1 MRGRGAVVGV
11 GEIKPTRNTEG
22 ESTLSLMAKSGL
34 AAIDDSGLDFGDIDG
49 VLVHP
54 IGGVSMLTPSTV
66 LEYMGM
72 EANFAEVVDLG
83 GASGA
88 GMIWRAVAAIEAGM
102 CRACVCITGASRRK
116 RTPKPKDSDAGRGSG
131 AASGAKKASTGWN
144 IPDKSPFAEF
154 EVPYGNIGANVGYAM
169 IANRYLHEYSA
180 TPEQL
185 AKVAVHQRDNA
196 CQNPDAIFYGQPITV
211 DDVLDSPMVADPLH
225 LLEIVMPAGGA
236 QALVVV
242 GPELADKLPHRPA
255 WLLGAGEQITHK
267 SVTYAPSLTDT
278 AIQASARRAFEQA
291 GVGPDRIGLA
301 SVYDCYTITVL
312 LTLEDSGFCAKGT
325 GGRFIEEHDL
335 RWNGDFPV
343 NTHGGQLSYGQPGI
357 AGGMSHVTEAVRQ
370 VQGRAGDRQVPDLDL
385 AFVNGNGGILSEQ
398 VSLILGAEA

>member
-1 MRGRGAVVGV
+1 MAGPNLLSMRGRGAVVGV
-11 GEIKPTRNTEG
+11 GEIKPLRNTEG
-22 ESTLSLMAKSGL
+22 ETTLSLMAKAGL
-34 AAIDDSGLDFGDIDG
+34 SAIEDAGMSFADVDG
-49 VLVHP
+49 MLVHP
-54 IGGVSMLTPSTV
+54 IGGVSMLAPSTV

-72 EANFAEVVDLG
+72 EAAFAEVVDLG

-102 CRACVCITGASRRK
+102 CRACLCITGASRRK
-116 RTPKPKDSDAGRGSG
+116 RTAPSG
-131 AASGAKKASTGWN
+131 GARRKASAGWN
-144 IPDKSPFAEF
+144 IPDRSPSAEF

-169 IANRYLHEYSA
+169 IANRYLHEYGA

-185 AKVAVHQRDNA
+185 AKVAVDQRDNA
-196 CQNPDAIFYGQPITV
+196 CQTPDAIFHGQPITI
-211 DDVLDSPMVADPLH
+211 DDVLDSPMVADPLR

-236 QALVVV
+236 AAVLVV
-242 GPELADKLPHRPA
+242 GPELAKSLDAPAA
-255 WLLGAGEQITHK
+255 WLLGAGEQVTHK
-267 SVTYAPSLTDT
+267 TITYAPSLTDT
-278 AIQASARRAFEQA
+278 AIQASASRAFAAA
-291 GVGPDRIGLA
+291 GVPPERIGLA

-312 LTLEDSGFCAKGT
+312 LTLEDAGFCPKGT

-343 NTHGGQLSYGQPGI
+343 NTHGGQLSFGQAGI

-370 VQGRAGDRQVPDLDL
+370 LQGRAGDRQIPNLDL

-398 VSLILGAEA
+398 VSLVMGAEA

>member
-1 MRGRGAVVGV
+1 M
-11 GEIKPTRNTEG
+11 KPTRNTEG
-22 ESTLSLMAKSGL
+22 ETTLSLMAKSGL
-34 AAIDDSGLDFGDIDG
+34 SAIEDSGLEFGDVDG
-49 VLVHP
+49 VIVHP
-54 IGGVSMLTPSTV
+54 IGGVAMLTPSTV

-72 EANFAEVVDLG
+72 EADFAEVVDLG

-102 CRACVCITGASRRK
+102 CMACVCITGSSRRK
-116 RTPKPKDSDAGRGSG
+116 RTPRPAGE
-131 AASGAKKASTGWN
+131 AKKASTGWN
-144 IPDKSPFAEF
+144 IPDRSPFAEF
-154 EVPYGNIGANVGYAM
+154 EAPYGNLGANVGYAM
-169 IANRYLHEYSA
+169 IANRYLHEYGA

-196 CQNPDAIFYGQPITV
+196 CQNPEAIFYGQPITV
-211 DDVLDSPMVADPLH
+211 DDVLSSPMVADPLH

-236 QALVVV
+236 AALVVV
-242 GPELADKLPHRPA
+242 GPELAAELPNRPA
-255 WLLGAGEQITHK
+255 WLLGAGEQVTHK
-267 SVTYAPSLTDT
+267 TITYAPSLTDT
-278 AIQASARRAFEQA
+278 AIQASASKAFDQA
-291 GVGPDRIGLA
+291 GVTPDQIGLA

-325 GGRFIEEHDL
+325 GGRFIEDHDL

-343 NTHGGQLSYGQPGI
+343 NTHGGQLSFGQPGI

-370 VQGRAGDRQVPDLDL
+370 IQGRAGDRQIPDLDL

-398 VSLILGAEA
+398 VSLVLGAEA

>member
-11 GEIKPTRNTEG
+11 GEVKPSRTTQG
-22 ESTLSLMAKSGL
+22 ETTLSLMARSGL
-34 AAIDDSGLDFGDIDG
+34 AAIEDSGLDFTDVDG

-66 LEYMGM
+66 LEFMGM
-72 EANFAEVVDLG
+72 EATFAEVVDLG

-116 RTPKPKDSDAGRGSG
+116 RQPRPASDAGGKAEPAKR
-131 AASGAKKASTGWN
+131 AATGWN
-144 IPDKSPFAEF
+144 IPDRSPFAEF

-169 IANRYLHEYSA
+169 IATRYLHEYDAS
-180 TPEQL
+180 PEQL

-196 CQNPDAIFYGQPITV
+196 CRNPDAIFYGQPITI

-236 QALVVV
+236 AALVVV
-242 GPELADKLPHRPA
+242 GPELAAKLPNRPA

-267 SVTYAPSLTDT
+267 SITYAPSLTDT

-312 LTLEDSGFCAKGT
+312 LTLEDSGFCPKGT

-343 NTHGGQLSYGQPGI
+343 NTHGGQLSFGQPGI

-370 VQGRAGDRQVPDLDL
+370 IQGRAGDRQIPELDL

-398 VSLILGAEA
+398 VSLVLGAEA

>member
-1 MRGRGAVVGV
+1 MRGRGAIVGV
-11 GEIKPTRNTEG
+11 GELKPQRNTEG
-22 ESTLSLMAKSGL
+22 ETTLSLMAKAGL
-34 AAIDDSGLDFGDIDG
+34 AAIEDAGLAFEDVDG
-49 VLVHP
+49 LLAHP
-54 IGGVSMLTPSTV
+54 MGGVSMLAPSTV
-66 LEYMGM
+66 LEFMGM
-72 EANFAEVVDLG
+72 EAAFAEVVDLG

-102 CRACVCITGASRRK
+102 CKACVCITGASRRK
-116 RTPKPKDSDAGRGSG
+116 RAPRPPGEKRKT
-131 AASGAKKASTGWN
+131 STGWN
-144 IPDKSPFAEF
+144 IPDRSPWAEF
-154 EVPYGNIGANVGYAM
+154 EVPYGNVGANVGYAM
-169 IANRYLHEYSA
+169 IANRYLHEYGA

-196 CQNPDAIFYGQPITV
+196 CQNPDAIFVGQPITI

-236 QALVVV
+236 AALVVV
-242 GPELADKLPHRPA
+242 GPELAATLDRPAA

-267 SVTYAPSLTDT
+267 TITYAPSLTDT
-278 AIQASARRAFEQA
+278 AIQASASRAFDQA
-291 GVGPDRIGLA
+291 GVRPDQIGLA

-312 LTLEDSGFCAKGT
+312 LTLEDSGFCPKGM
-325 GGRFIEEHDL
+325 GGQFIEDHDL

-343 NTHGGQLSYGQPGI
+343 NTHGGQLSFGQPGI

-370 VQGRAGDRQVPDLDL
+370 LQGRAGDRQIPDLDL

-398 VSLILGAEA
+398 VSLVLGVEP

>member
-1 MRGRGAVVGV
+1 
-11 GEIKPTRNTEG
+11 
-22 ESTLSLMAKSGL
+22 MARSGL
-34 AAIDDSGLDFGDIDG
+34 AAIEDAGLDFADVDG

-66 LEYMGM
+66 LEFMGM
-72 EANFAEVVDLG
+72 EANYAEVVDLG

-102 CRACVCITGASRRK
+102 CQACVCITAASRR
-116 RTPKPKDSDAGRGSG
+116 GRRPQ
-131 AASGAKKASTGWN
+131 ANKTRASTGWS
-144 IPDKSPFAEF
+144 IPDRSPFAEF

-169 IANRYLHEYSA
+169 IANRYLHEYGA

-196 CQNPDAIFYGQPITV
+196 CQNPEAIFHGEPITV
-211 DDVLDSPMVADPLH
+211 DDVLSSPMVADPLH

-236 QALVVV
+236 SALVVV
-242 GPELADKLPHRPA
+242 GSELANRLPNPPA
-255 WLLGAGEQITHK
+255 WLLGAGEQVTHK

-278 AIQASARRAFEQA
+278 AIQASASRAFEQA
-291 GVGPDRIGLA
+291 GLGPERIGLA

-312 LTLEDSGFCAKGT
+312 LTLEDAGFCAKGA

-370 VQGRAGDRQVPDLDL
+370 LQGRAGDRQIPDLDV

-398 VSLILGAEA
+398 VSLVLGAEA

>member
-22 ESTLSLMAKSGL
+22 ETTLSLMAKAGL
-34 AAIDDSGLDFGDIDG
+34 AAIDDSGLDFADIDG

-66 LEYMGM
+66 LEFMGM

-102 CRACVCITGASRRK
+102 CRACVCMTGASRRK
-116 RTPKPKDSDAGRGSG
+116 RAPRAAGE
-131 AASGAKKASTGWN
+131 AKTASTGWN

-169 IANRYLHEYSA
+169 IANRYLHEYEA
-180 TPEQL
+180 TAEQL
-185 AKVAVHQRDNA
+185 AKVAVQQRDNA
-196 CQNPDAIFYGQPITV
+196 CQNPDAIFNGQPITI

-225 LLEIVMPAGGA
+225 LLEIVMPAGGGA
-236 QALVVV
+236 ALVVV
-242 GPELADKLPHRPA
+242 GPELADKLNQPPA
-255 WLLGAGEQITHK
+255 WLLGAGEQVTHK
-267 SVTYAPSLTDT
+267 TITYAPSLTDT
-278 AIQASARRAFEQA
+278 AIQASAARAFDQA
-291 GVGPDRIGLA
+291 GIPPGRIGLA

-312 LTLEDSGFCAKGT
+312 LTLEDSGFCPKGT

-343 NTHGGQLSYGQPGI
+343 NTHGGQLSFGQPGI

-370 VQGRAGDRQVPDLDL
+370 IQGRAGERQVADLDL

-398 VSLILGAEA
+398 VSLVLGVEA

>member
-11 GEIKPTRNTEG
+11 GEMKPLRNTEG
-22 ESTLSLMAKSGL
+22 ETTLSLMAKAGL
-34 AAIDDSGLDFGDIDG
+34 AAVEDSGLEFGDVDG
-49 VLVHP
+49 MLVHP
-54 IGGVSMLTPSTV
+54 IGGISMLAPSTV

-72 EANFAEVVDLG
+72 EAAFAEVVDLG

-102 CRACVCITGASRRK
+102 CKACVCITGASRRK
-116 RTPKPKDSDAGRGSG
+116 RPKPTDDAKR
-131 AASGAKKASTGWN
+131 KASTGWN
-144 IPDKSPFAEF
+144 IPDRSPFAEF

-169 IANRYLHEYSA
+169 IANRYLHEYGA

-185 AKVAVHQRDNA
+185 AKVAVDQRANA
-196 CQNPDAIFYGQPITV
+196 CQNPDAIFHGQPITI
-211 DDVLDSPMVADPLH
+211 DDVLDSPMVADPLR

-236 QALVVV
+236 AAVVVV
-242 GPELADKLPHRPA
+242 GRELAKSLDAPAA

-267 SVTYAPSLTDT
+267 TITYAPSLTDT
-278 AIQASARRAFEQA
+278 AVKASATRAFQQA
-291 GVGPDRIGLA
+291 GVAPERIGLA

-312 LTLEDSGFCAKGT
+312 LTLEDAGFCAKGT

-335 RWNGDFPV
+335 RWEGDFPV
-343 NTHGGQLSYGQPGI
+343 NTHGGQLSFGQAGI

-370 VQGRAGDRQVPDLDL
+370 LQGRAGDRQIPNLDL

-398 VSLILGAEA
+398 VSLVMGAEA

>member
-11 GEIKPTRNTEG
+11 GEIKPSRTTQG
-22 ESTLSLMAKSGL
+22 ETTLSLMAKSGL
-34 AAIDDSGLDFGDIDG
+34 AAIEDSGLDFADVDG

-66 LEYMGM
+66 LEFMGM

-116 RTPKPKDSDAGRGSG
+116 RTPRPPNGGG
-131 AASGAKKASTGWN
+131 ASQSKKASTGWN
-144 IPDKSPFAEF
+144 IPDRSPFAEF

-169 IANRYLHEYSA
+169 IANRYLHEYDA
-180 TPEQL
+180 TAEQL

-196 CQNPDAIFYGQPITV
+196 CHNPDAIFYGQPITIE
-211 DDVLDSPMVADPLH
+211 DVLDSPMVADPLH

-236 QALVVV
+236 AALVVV
-242 GPELADKLPHRPA
+242 GPDLAAKLPNPPA
-255 WLLGAGEQITHK
+255 WLLGAGEQVTHK

-291 GVGPDRIGLA
+291 RVGPEQIGLA

-312 LTLEDSGFCAKGT
+312 LTLEDSGFCPKGT

-343 NTHGGQLSYGQPGI
+343 NTHGGQLSFGQPGI

-370 VQGRAGDRQVPDLDL
+370 IQGRAGDRQIPDLDL

-398 VSLILGAEA
+398 VSLVLGAER